1 MVAYTTILYTKD
13 RATLMDETI
22 RRALGHGQLIDIT
35 TTGRRTGLPRRIEIV
50 IHSFDGRLYIAG
62 RPRADRRRSWLS
74 NLAAEPRFT
83 LHLKG
88 PVRADLAATAREIT
102 DPGERRAVLVR
113 VARAWNRTD
122 IEEMVAHSPLVEVT
136 VPDLAA

>member
-1 MVAYTTILYTKD
+1 
-13 RATLMDETI
+13 MDETI

-35 TTGRRTGLPRRIEIV
+35 TTGRRTGRSRRIEIV
-50 IHSFDGRLYIAG
+50 IHNFDGRLYITG

-74 NLAAEPRFT
+74 NLEAEPRLT

-102 DPGERRAVLVR
+102 DPEERRAILTR
-113 VARAWNRTD
+113 VAGVWNRTD
-122 IEEMVAHSPLVEVT
+122 IDEMVAHSPLVEVT